1 MYCLGCLDP
10 SIAIACCHDMAGT
23 VKLKSSISFCSS
35 GFVGW
40 ICLSIFART
49 FVIPSVGGVIS
60 VWSRRNSYTFCMNSV
75 ISVFASDESK
85 IESMMLTV
93 ESVLYVLSV
102 LRGTLCSIE
111 EKYTTPVR
119 T

>member
-1 MYCLGCLDP
+1 
-10 SIAIACCHDMAGT
+10 
-23 VKLKSSISFCSS
+23 
-35 GFVGW
+35 
-40 ICLSIFART
+40 
-49 FVIPSVGGVIS
+49 
-60 VWSRRNSYTFCMNSV
+60 MNSV